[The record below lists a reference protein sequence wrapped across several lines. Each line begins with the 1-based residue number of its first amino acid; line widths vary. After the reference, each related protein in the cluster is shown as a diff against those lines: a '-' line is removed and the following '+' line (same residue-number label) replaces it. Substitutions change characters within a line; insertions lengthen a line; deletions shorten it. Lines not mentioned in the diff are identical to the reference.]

1 MIDAKQKAI
10 KSRLIWTMSVQSS
23 IPNLNNFRYTFSTYS
38 IEPFG
43 SILLLLYNNKFK
55 DIEPTNWILFINP
68 LLYNIESH
76 LLRGFNKNT
85 LYLRE
90 NLVSTSL
97 AKTNKHELHKMSRF
111 CYIRYNII
119 ATNK

>member
-1 MIDAKQKAI
+1 
-10 KSRLIWTMSVQSS
+10 MSVQSS

-55 DIEPTNWILFINP
+55 DVEPTNWILFVNP

-76 LLRGFNKNT
+76 LLRKFSFNFFSKN
-85 LYLRE
+85 E
-90 NLVSTSL
+90 
-97 AKTNKHELHKMSRF
+97 
-111 CYIRYNII
+111 
-119 ATNK
+119 